1 MSELFEVFMVL
12 CFGVSWPI
20 SIYKS
25 IKSKTAKGKS
35 LLFIFMIWIGYV
47 FGILSKI
54 LSGSINYVLFFYVL
68 NITIVSV
75 DIIVFFRN
83 SKLDRERQLRGVNIW
98 VER

>member
-47 FGILSKI
+47 FGIVSKV

-68 NITIVSV
+68 NITIVSI

-83 SKLDRERQLRGVNIW
+83 SKLDRERQLRGVNI
-98 VER
+98 

>member
-47 FGILSKI
+47 FGILSKV

-68 NITIVSV
+68 NITIVSI

>member
-83 SKLDRERQLRGVNIW
+83 SKLDRERQLRGVNI
-98 VER
+98 

>member
-47 FGILSKI
+47 FGILSKV
-54 LSGSINYVLFFYVL
+54 LSESINYVLFFYVL
-68 NITIVSV
+68 NITIVSI

-83 SKLDRERQLRGVNIW
+83 SKLDRERQLRGVNI
-98 VER
+98 

>member
-47 FGILSKI
+47 FGILSKV

-68 NITIVSV
+68 NITIVSI

-83 SKLDRERQLRGVNIW
+83 SKLDRERQLRGVDI
-98 VER
+98 

>member
-47 FGILSKI
+47 FGILS
-54 LSGSINYVLFFYVL
+54 GSINYVLFFYVL
-68 NITIVSV
+68 NITIVSI

-83 SKLDRERQLRGVNIW
+83 SKLDRERQLRGVNI
-98 VER
+98 

>member
-12 CFGVSWPI
+12 CFGASWPI

-47 FGILSKI
+47 FGILSKV

-68 NITIVSV
+68 NITIVSI

-83 SKLDRERQLRGVNIW
+83 SKLDRERQLRGVNI
-98 VER
+98 

>member
-1 MSELFEVFMVL
+1 MSESFEVFMVL

-47 FGILSKI
+47 FGIVSKV

-68 NITIVSV
+68 NITIVSI

-83 SKLDRERQLRGVNIW
+83 SKLDRERQLRGVNI
-98 VER
+98 

>member
-47 FGILSKI
+47 FGILSKV

-68 NITIVSV
+68 NITIVSI

-83 SKLDRERQLRGVNIW
+83 SKLDRERQLRGVNI
-98 VER
+98 